1 VVDTTRE
8 TALEILEDRGFIKD
22 DVEAIWAL
30 RGDDYFLRERP
41 DDIAWHTE
49 SIADHSNLDQA
60 LVLVRQSSDS
70 TVANATQ
77 IFVHAPDSPDLFA
90 RICAQLEF
98 LDLSVN
104 DARIYLGGDGATLDT
119 FYVLQADGNP
129 VSGDL
134 TTLANIRDG
143 LSAALTRQEI
153 RTVTRHT
160 PRRQKSFV
168 IPTET
173 SVHQDERRGWTV
185 LEVATPDR
193 PGLLANIGAVFVAQN
208 VALQAAKIQ
217 TLGERVEDVFFVTT
231 SDGNSINDAHKLN
244 LLEDAVKQ
252 SLDAELQSNP

>member
-1 VVDTTRE
+1 
-8 TALEILEDRGFIKD
+8 
-22 DVEAIWAL
+22 
-30 RGDDYFLRERP
+30 
-41 DDIAWHTE
+41 
-49 SIADHSNLDQA
+49 
-60 LVLVRQSSDS
+60 
-70 TVANATQ
+70 
-77 IFVHAPDSPDLFA
+77 
-90 RICAQLEF
+90 
-98 LDLSVN
+98 
-104 DARIYLGGDGATLDT
+104 
-119 FYVLQADGNP
+119 VLQADGNP

-134 TTLANIRDG
+134 TTLGNIRDG